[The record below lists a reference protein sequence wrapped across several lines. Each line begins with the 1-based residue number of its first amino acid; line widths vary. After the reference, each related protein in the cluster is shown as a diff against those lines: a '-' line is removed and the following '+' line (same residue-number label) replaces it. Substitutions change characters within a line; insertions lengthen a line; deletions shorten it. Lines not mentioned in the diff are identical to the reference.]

1 MDQLTNQN
9 NGQPWRDCN
18 AAGLPH
24 LWRFSHR
31 VSHDGVPAFYHEC
44 QRCPVRTRTVK
55 TIMPERFLP

>member
-31 VSHDGVPAFYHEC
+31 VHVPPYALYHDC
-44 QRCPVRTRTVK
+44 QRCPVRTRTVDR
-55 TIMPERFLP
+55 IMPQRFLP